1 MFLPLLWRKDGLN
14 FFVKIMSLGVIIM
27 TTAQLRRQIKQQRKF
42 LSPKKR
48 QQLALLASLYLPKL
62 LPHLPKNAKIG
73 LYLDDFG
80 ELPTAPIL
88 AFCQK
93 HGFTPHLPIT
103 IKNQALKFA
112 PTFYRLDKTPLK
124 KHSLGMKEPFTKSV
138 ITADKLD
145 CIICPLVAVDKK
157 GNRLGM
163 GGGFY
168 DRTFTHFTG
177 LKVGWCYHFQIVEN
191 IVANDWDK
199 KIDLFISD
207 KGIWRVAKNPV

>member
-1 MFLPLLWRKDGLN
+1 MKTLRK
-14 FFVKIMSLGVIIM
+14 
-27 TTAQLRRQIKQQRKF
+27 TLRHQRKA
-42 LSPKKR
+42 LNPKERKH
-48 QQLALLASLYLPKL
+48 LAYLASLHLPKL
-62 LPHLPKNAKIG
+62 LPHLPKHAKIG

-93 HGFTPHLPIT
+93 HGFTPYLPIT
-103 IKNQALKFA
+103 VNNQALAFA
-112 PTFYRLDKTPLK
+112 PCFYDLTKTPLK
-124 KHSLGMKEPFTKSV
+124 KHPLGMKEPIGKHT
-138 ITADKLD
+138 IATNQLD

-168 DRTFTHFTG
+168 DRTFAHFTG

-191 IVANDWDK
+191 IMVNDWDK
-199 KIDLFISD
+199 GVDMVVSN
-207 KGIWRVAKNPV
+207 KGILRF